1 MLNKSFTHI
10 RWGLKSQSESKPFQL
25 PEFECDGK
33 TDMARICAENP
44 SKEVKEMGLTA
55 DQKNATVFTVK
66 VDDCR
71 TQNWTCVVVVDEV
84 ANKEVMYEPDFGD
97 DPMFPTVGHLL
108 TIQMKRS

>member
-1 MLNKSFTHI
+1 
-10 RWGLKSQSESKPFQL
+10 
-25 PEFECDGK
+25 
-33 TDMARICAENP
+33 MARICAENP

-108 TIQMKRS
+108 TIQIKKVMKSFRTRSRRTSGQVEQSSCT

>member
-1 MLNKSFTHI
+1 
-10 RWGLKSQSESKPFQL
+10 
-25 PEFECDGK
+25 
-33 TDMARICAENP
+33 
-44 SKEVKEMGLTA
+44 MGLTA

-108 TIQMKRS
+108 TIHSDEKVMKPFRTRSRRTSDQVERSSCT